1 MKLARLMAVLAP
13 SRVNGLQGQ
22 GPEVTALHYRS
33 QDVQPGGVF
42 VAMRGRT
49 ADGHD
54 FIDDAR
60 RRGAVAVVA
69 EKPVAGAGVL
79 AIVPDSRR
87 ALAELAAALYGRPA
101 EQLTVIAVTGTNGKT
116 TTTYLVEGILRQAG
130 RPTGVIGTINYRY
143 AGVSHPS
150 PVTTPESLDLQRIL
164 AEMRAAGVSHVVLEA
179 SSHAIDL
186 QRIHAC
192 WIDVGVFTN
201 LSQDHLDFHGSM
213 PAYWATKKR
222 LFTHVLPS
230 GPKAD
235 RAVAVVNVDSV
246 HGRELAEQMA
256 LPVIRTGLRPD
267 CSVRGEHM
275 VCDPL
280 GIRGAIAFGAQRVDM
295 RSGLVG
301 RHNIENLLCAAGTGM
316 ALGIDPQ
323 VIAAGLASVHR
334 VPGRLERVES
344 RSGRWVYVDYSHTP
358 DALENALLS
367 LRALTAG
374 RMICVFGCGGDRDR
388 TKRPIMGAIAARLS
402 DLAIAT
408 SDNPRTED
416 PLAILGQIV
425 PGIRAEGVPQIDACG
440 IAGPSGGK
448 GFVVEPDRRKAI
460 SLGIRAARPGDAVL
474 IAGKGHEPYQIIG
487 LRAIHFDDREEAA
500 AVLESLEAE
509 GLKNGDESN

>member
-1 MKLARLMAVLAP
+1 MKLARLMAVLTP
-13 SRVNGLQGQ
+13 SPVNGLQGQ

-33 QDVQPGGVF
+33 QEVRPGGVF
-42 VAMRGRT
+42 VAMRGRA

-60 RRGAVAVVA
+60 RRGAIAVVT
-69 EKPVAGAGVL
+69 EKPVPGAGVV
-79 AIVPDSRR
+79 ATVPDTRR
-87 ALAELAAALYGRPA
+87 ALAELAAAFYGRPA

-116 TTTYLVEGILRQAG
+116 TTTYLVEGILTQAG
-130 RPTGVIGTINYRY
+130 LPTGVIGTINYRY
-143 AGVSHPS
+143 AGISHPS

-222 LFTHVLPS
+222 LFTHFLPS
-230 GPKAD
+230 GPKAG
-235 RAVAVVNVDSV
+235 RAVAVVNADSA
-246 HGRELAEQMA
+246 HGRELAEQVA
-256 LPVIRTGLRPD
+256 IPVIRTGTRPG
-267 CSVRGEHM
+267 CNVRGEHLI
-275 VCDPL
+275 CDL
-280 GIRGAIAFGAQRVDM
+280 QGIRGSLAFGTQRIDV
-295 RSGLVG
+295 RSRLVG
-301 RHNIENLLCAAGTGM
+301 RHNIENLLCAAGTGT

-323 VIAAGLASVHR
+323 VIGAGLESVHR

-358 DALENALLS
+358 DALENALQA

-374 RMICVFGCGGDRDR
+374 RIICVFGCGGDRDR

-402 DLAIAT
+402 DLTIAT

-416 PLAILGQIV
+416 PVAILNQIV
-425 PGIRAEGVPQIDACG
+425 PGIRTQGVPEADARE
-440 IAGPSGGK
+440 IAPPSGAK
-448 GFVVEPDRRKAI
+448 GFVVEPDRRTAI
-460 SLGIRAARPGDAVL
+460 ALGIRAARPGDAVL

-487 LRAIHFDDREEAA
+487 HHLIHFDDREEAA
-500 AVLESLEAE
+500 AVLEKLET
-509 GLKNGDESN
+509 ESIGHDA